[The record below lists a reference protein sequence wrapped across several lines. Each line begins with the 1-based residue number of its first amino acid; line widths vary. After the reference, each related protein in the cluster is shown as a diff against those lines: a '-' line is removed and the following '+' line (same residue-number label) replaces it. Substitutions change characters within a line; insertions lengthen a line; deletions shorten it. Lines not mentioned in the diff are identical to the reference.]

1 MAFNF
6 NEQSDRR
13 HSDSVKWN
21 KYPENVLPMWV
32 ADMDFPTAPCVL
44 EALHQRV
51 DHGIFGYGTTPD
63 ALFEVVIQHLK
74 QRYQWEVKP
83 EWLITLPGVVSGL
96 NLAVRAFTEPHQRTL
111 APVPIYPPFYKAS
124 QLADRAQQTIPLVP
138 NQGRWVMDLDAA
150 QAEMRGDEK
159 LLMLCNPQNPGGT
172 VYRRDEL
179 MAQLAFAERHDLIV
193 SSDEIHCELLLEP
206 GLTHIPFASLNER
219 AAQRSVT
226 FISPS
231 KTWNIAGLGAS
242 LAIIPNPELR
252 RRFAIARQGI
262 VPGVDVLS
270 LTAATAAWRDGEPWR
285 QALLAHLRRQRD
297 RLCGAINAM
306 PGLQV
311 MPPEATYLA
320 WVDASGLPVDDPWR
334 FFLQHGLAF
343 SPGKEFGDERFVRIN
358 FACSEATLD
367 EAIARMQRAIA
378 TCGL

>member
-124 QLADRAQQTIPLVP
+124 QLADRAQQTIPLVL

-193 SSDEIHCELLLEP
+193 SSDEIHCELLPEP

-252 RRFAIARQGI
+252 RRFAIARLGI

-297 RLCGAINAM
+297 RLCSAINAM